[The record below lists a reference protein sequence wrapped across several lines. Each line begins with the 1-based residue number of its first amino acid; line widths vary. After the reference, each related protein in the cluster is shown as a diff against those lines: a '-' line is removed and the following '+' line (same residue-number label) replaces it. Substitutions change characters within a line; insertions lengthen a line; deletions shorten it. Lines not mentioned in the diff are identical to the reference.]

1 MATVTIGRSYFD
13 ALLRSAQFH
22 TSGHE
27 FELAHNL
34 FNNVT
39 ISQAEHNRLQQCT
52 RDYNLLKSALFR
64 GGLTAETLN
73 TLLASEGDATND
85 STSLRSQSAEKTFAR
100 PSTIPVTVTAF
111 HKGTSPSSD
120 DTGTGSEL
128 LDLPQSRPLYRA
140 YSTDQ
145 HEVYMDNYAQED
157 DEQEQVEGYGH
168 ERDRRKR
175 IPVHDQRTILIT
187 NLADRTTHKDLVG
200 VIRGGQLLDIFLR
213 SDRAATVSF
222 VEGAANF
229 LAYVKRND
237 IYLHAKRLEF
247 RWADRQF
254 HVPLTSL
261 TRPLVEH
268 LEISLCEEL
277 PAKCLK
283 SKYGTT
289 LTTSTTSSWST
300 STSRMAMPTYP
311 PTRSITHCLP
321 EPV

>member
-237 IYLHAKRLEF
+237 IYLHAKRVSIAVL
-247 RWADRQF
+247 
-254 HVPLTSL
+254 
-261 TRPLVEH
+261 
-268 LEISLCEEL
+268 
-277 PAKCLK
+277 
-283 SKYGTT
+283 
-289 LTTSTTSSWST
+289 
-300 STSRMAMPTYP
+300 RMRVWQPDL
-311 PTRSITHCLP
+311 S
-321 EPV
+321 